1 MNRILLV
8 SAALAASCAAALAET
23 VPADSLVI
31 DKRTMTLTVWRGG
44 SAEALYGVAT
54 GRHPENHQIFFYT
67 GLKTDLNSKQ
77 KLIVGNIKPSSELP
91 AYLSEI

>member
-1 MNRILLV
+1 MKGLV
-8 SAALAASCAAALAET
+8 RQQL
-23 VPADSLVI
+23 VKPSLHYTDEKTI
-31 DKRTMTLTVWRGG
+31 
-44 SAEALYGVAT
+44 
-54 GRHPENHQIFFYT
+54 ENHQIFFYT